1 MVGLGI
7 QLPEKLQRSGLR
19 LLRLV
24 GLGADDGLASGGAA
38 QHVALT
44 RLYPGKTLGKCLG
57 YGQKAGEVPAFQ
69 ASMWLFTGFFGLLS
83 HELRHRFNDIT
94 TAVAVT
100 MGAQGTDFLAG
111 AFRVT
116 PQEPGGAG
124 GLDILPGELP
134 IEHLNCINILLFNV
148 SVSIT
153 CCTCRYE
160 SIIPV

>member
-83 HELRHRFNDIT
+83 
-94 TAVAVT
+94 
-100 MGAQGTDFLAG
+100 TDFLAG

-116 PQEPGGAG
+116 PQAPGLVGW
-124 GLDILPGELP
+124 I
-134 IEHLNCINILLFNV
+134 FSQV
-148 SVSIT
+148 S
-153 CCTCRYE
+153 C
-160 SIIPV
+160 P